1 MTKNFLKS
9 VILTIG
15 WLLMVL
21 PVQAQHIAAGR
32 IHSLF
37 LDPDGNVWV
46 WGGPASKVQPMNE
59 YLNWP

>member
-1 MTKNFLKS
+1 MSKNFLKS

-21 PVQAQHIAAGR
+21 PLQAQHIAAGR

-46 WGGPASKVQPMNE
+46 WGGGQPPKCNQ
-59 YLNWP
+59 